1 LKTIIIKSQE
11 EFDKILEVKVDEEL
25 ICECDLYLKFDLNV
39 LGKAIFRGSVS
50 WGQATVEASDQATV
64 RAWGQATVRAS
75 DQATVEALDQATV
88 EAWGQATVR
97 AWGQATVRA
106 WGQAT
111 VEAWGQ
117 ATVRILSAIKSVVL
131 FGFSVA
137 FKPFDLKIKIKKSKT
152 AYVQNIKP
160 LSWFENNGF
169 EKKKTIILYK
179 KVSKDFLTQEGTPNE
194 TKWKIGTTVTHPNW
208 LPDKE
213 ECGPG
218 KFHACSR
225 PYFCDEF
232 RNMPGDKYISI
243 SVKLTDVFEWKNNP
257 QYPHKIGF
265 REGKVLCECDSF
277 GNKK

>member
-1 LKTIIIKSQE
+1 M
-11 EFDKILEVKVDEEL
+11 
-25 ICECDLYLKFDLNV
+25 
-39 LGKAIFRGSVS
+39 
-50 WGQATVEASDQATV
+50 
-64 RAWGQATVRAS
+64 
-75 DQATVEALDQATV
+75 
-88 EAWGQATVR
+88 
-97 AWGQATVRA
+97 
-106 WGQAT
+106 
-111 VEAWGQ
+111 
-117 ATVRILSAIKSVVL
+117 
-131 FGFSVA
+131 FGFSVC
-137 FKPFDLKIKIKKSKT
+137 FKPFDLKIKIKKSEN
-152 AYVQNIKP
+152 VHIQNIKP
-160 LSWFENNGF
+160 LGWFENNGIS
-169 EKKKTIILYK
+169 KTKAIILYK